1 MTPIE
6 AATALEPMLRALIQG
21 EYSSLSIAFNE
32 EHAPNYNTAAEWAAG
47 YSPGYSG
54 TADDRIEWLSDDDRL
69 KAIADNSVW
78 TIQWYPNTPVGF
90 SCVGAST
97 LAGAVAAAIRMAKEP

>member
-21 EYSSLSIAFNE
+21 EYSSLSITFNE
-32 EHAPNYNTAAEWAAG
+32 EHAPTYDTAEQWAQYGA
-47 YSPGYSG
+47 YSG
-54 TADDRIEWLSDDDRL
+54 TSDDRIEWLSDDDRL

-90 SCVGAST
+90 NCVGAST
-97 LAGAVAAAIRMAKEP
+97 LAGAVTAAIRMGLAP